1 MTTLTLPNGFVLK
14 EGDKLENTSN
24 KAIGCIQPYVKFTIE
39 IDDKK
44 IRAKENHDYTY
55 GWCACFCISSEFP
68 SFCQFIKVNG
78 RFITS
83 KSSISRMQK
92 LTTML
97 KRFLDKEAQILY
109 KAGFLD
115 GDLKLTTEG
124 REALEA
130 ILLIATRAELVKAAQ
145 EVIDEEEKK

>member
-1 MTTLTLPNGFVLK
+1 
-14 EGDKLENTSN
+14 
-24 KAIGCIQPYVKFTIE
+24 
-39 IDDKK
+39 
-44 IRAKENHDYTY
+44 
-55 GWCACFCISSEFP
+55 
-68 SFCQFIKVNG
+68 
-78 RFITS
+78 
-83 KSSISRMQK
+83 
-92 LTTML
+92 ML